1 MVMGVAA
8 PQFPFDQYL
17 QGQTQYDPR
26 FVAGK
31 ALGGID
37 LPKLISMYMLAKAQQ
52 PQQALPPGPP
62 VTAGVDGA
70 QTATPVQGALQ
81 AMRSGQLPNYGQL
94 SMFHNVAYPGT
105 ENPYTAGMDPLKISQ
120 TTENY
125 ATAQKGLLDGNN
137 DPMVDVY
144 KSPDGKYSI
153 TQQPGSVKVGPV
165 KLSQAFQYNMAGQL
179 AETKQV
185 NKTEDVYRKEWT
197 DLTKA
202 INPFGGGGGGGRG
215 MSQTIFGKAANA
227 NRAATTGVKLL
238 NKKDLTWQEFN
249 AYVNSDFANLQRGGT
264 PTDIQLSEANYHTAA
279 SQYGKMKTFFTG
291 LPSTGLVPE
300 GTREQMKQNFKELI
314 DVDNAIID
322 DTIDYYQTAKSDV
335 ISRYPT
341 RWESLRKA
349 AEKVKDIEGVYS
361 STFNNPLRKAAN
373 SDISGMS
380 DEELKRLALGG
391 R

>member
-31 ALGGID
+31 ALGGIN
-37 LPKLISMYMLAKAQQ
+37 LPKLISMYLLAKAQQ
-52 PQQALPPGPP
+52 PQQAPSPGQP

-81 AMRSGQLPNYGQL
+81 AMRTGQLPNYGMQ
-94 SMFHNVAYPGT
+94 SIFHNVAFPGT
-105 ENPYTAGMDPLKISQ
+105 EDPYTPLKMSQ
-120 TTENY
+120 TAENY
-125 ATAQKGLLDGNN
+125 AKAQKGLNGNEE
-137 DPMVDVY
+137 PMIDVFRG
-144 KSPDGKYSI
+144 PDGKESSV
-153 TQQPGSVKVGPV
+153 QKPGYVKVGRVPL
-165 KLSQAFQYNMAGQL
+165 KLDYQYNRAEQL
-179 AETKQV
+179 AETKQGIR
-185 NKTEDVYRKEWT
+185 TEADYRKEWT

-238 NKKDLTWQEFN
+238 NKEGLTWQEFN

-264 PTDIQLSEANYHTAA
+264 PTDIQLSEANYNTAL

-291 LPSTGLVPE
+291 LPATGLVPKE
-300 GTREQMKQNFKELI
+300 TREQMRQNFKELI

-335 ISRYPT
+335 ISRYPS

-349 AEKVKDIEGVYS
+349 AEKVKDIEGIYS